1 MPARKQKHWFRPRS
15 YAHFDAAID
24 RATAERLV
32 VDKSRVVEH
41 GFHPLVLIPQK
52 AVKRERLANGETDFS
67 KKIRPIGYVA
77 HSDAAIQSY
86 YSRLLRDQLES
97 KYESSNVGESVLAYR
112 ALDGRCNIHFAA
124 EAFDQIRQFE
134 QCDVIALDVK
144 GFFDSLEPSYLKA
157 RWKYLLGTDELPL
170 DHYAVFKS
178 VVKDTAITRNALRD
192 VLGPNVP
199 RRRGSTNQ
207 KICDYEQFRSR
218 VTPRLLPR
226 FQLVATAK
234 GDPFGSRRGIAQGT
248 PISATLANL
257 YMLEMDE
264 QFQDLATAC
273 GGIYRR
279 YSDDLLFVVPR
290 GSGRDVE
297 TNTVSMIQAAGLEIQ
312 SAKTERLIF
321 DHDGS
326 SQICNQINSDGEV
339 IGSSRLDYLGF
350 SFDGH
355 GITIRDS
362 TVCYWNQKMQRIV
375 NRAFYAASKQEE
387 TKIRRREIYAK
398 FSKRGWGSVY
408 GCWNDRDDPPS
419 EVPRMALGRYL
430 RLADSVMDSES
441 IRRQSRQLENRLHR
455 IIQERESELG

>member
-1 MPARKQKHWFRPRS
+1 MPARTKKHWFRPRS
-15 YAHFDAAID
+15 YAHFDTPIDKAA
-24 RATAERLV
+24 AEILV
-32 VDKSRVVEH
+32 ADKARVVEH
-41 GFHPLVLIPQK
+41 GFHPLVLIPQR
-52 AVKRERLANGETDFS
+52 AVKRERLANGETHFS

-97 KYESSNVGESVLAYR
+97 RYESSCVGESVLAYR
-112 ALDGRCNIHFAA
+112 ALDGRCNIHFAS
-124 EAFDQIRQFE
+124 EAFEQIRRFE
-134 QCDVIALDVK
+134 QCDVVALDVK
-144 GFFDSLEPSYLKA
+144 GFFDSLLPSYLKA
-157 RWKYLLGTDELPL
+157 RWKDLLGTHELPL

-178 VVKDTAITRNALRD
+178 VVKDTAITRNTLRD

-218 VTPRLLPR
+218 VAPRLLPR
-226 FQLVATAK
+226 FQVVATAK
-234 GDPFGSRRGIAQGT
+234 GDPVGNRRGIAQGT

-257 YMLEMDE
+257 YMFEMDE
-264 QFQDLATAC
+264 QFQRLAMAC

-290 GSGRDVE
+290 GYGRDVE
-297 TNTVSMIQAAGLEIQ
+297 ANTVSMIQTAGLEIQ

-321 DHDGS
+321 DRNGA
-326 SQICNQINSDGEV
+326 SQICNQVSASGEV
-339 IGSSRLDYLGF
+339 VGPSRLDYLGF
-350 SFDGH
+350 SFDGQ
-355 GITIRDS
+355 GTTIRDS
-362 TVCYWNQKMQRIV
+362 TICYWNQKIQRIV
-375 NRAFYAASKQEE
+375 NRAFYAASKQGE
-387 TKIRRREIYAK
+387 TKIKRREIYAK

-430 RLADSVMDSES
+430 KLADLVLDSES

-455 IIQERESELG
+455 MIQRVESKLS